1 MGYVV
6 LILGVAL
13 WSGAHLFKRVAPER
27 RAAMGDAAKGGV
39 ALALVLSIVLMWWGY
54 GTVNGGPGLWY
65 RSPATTGINN
75 LLVLIAFYLFAA
87 SGARTWLG
95 QKMRHPQLT
104 GVKTWA
110 LAHLLVNGDLPSF
123 ILFGGLLAWA
133 VVEVILINR
142 QTTWTRPATVE
153 TSLGKEAGAV
163 IGTLV
168 LYGIIAWLHGWFGYP
183 VFG

>member
-1 MGYVV
+1 
-6 LILGVAL
+6 
-13 WSGAHLFKRVAPER
+13 
-27 RAAMGDAAKGGV
+27 
-39 ALALVLSIVLMWWGY
+39 
-54 GTVNGGPGLWY
+54 
-65 RSPATTGINN
+65 
-75 LLVLIAFYLFAA
+75 
-87 SGARTWLG
+87 
-95 QKMRHPQLT
+95 MRHPQLT

-168 LYGIIAWLHGWFGYP
+168 LYGIVAWLHGWFGYP

>member
-54 GTVNGGPGLWY
+54 GTVNGGPGWWY
-65 RSPATTGINN
+65 RHPATTGINN

-142 QTTWTRPATVE
+142 KQPGPDRRPSRRA
-153 TSLGKEAGAV
+153 SARKAGAV